1 MNSKN
6 TVNTIQTN
14 IAEYSLTKVFDE
26 WLKIF
31 IQICLA
37 CKYGLPYFCSPE
49 LIGDCKRRA

>member
-6 TVNTIQTN
+6 TVNSILTN

-31 IQICLA
+31 IQI
-37 CKYGLPYFCSPE
+37 
-49 LIGDCKRRA
+49 